1 MRHNISTRRLV
12 GLGLLSWLAVLGVDF
27 FLHGGLLARL
37 YTQPNPFLLP
47 PMDAFRRIPFGYLSA
62 LLLVALL
69 LWLMLRLGLSGWRQ
83 GFVFGLQL
91 GAFLGASLV
100 LGLLSISTA
109 ELSLLLAWAIGQAL
123 EVGLAGAI
131 VGSGLAGQRL
141 RTIFVRVLAL
151 VLLLV
156 VVTIALQNIG
166 PAPTAQSR
174 AWNSHLDKSSGTRF
188 LIPVSWNTV
197 PIQ

>member
-1 MRHNISTRRLV
+1 MHHEISTRRLV

-27 FLHGGLLARL
+27 FLHAGLLARL
-37 YTQPNPFLLP
+37 YAQPSPFLLP
-47 PMDAFRRIPFGYLSA
+47 PADAFGRIPLGYLSA
-62 LLLVALL
+62 LLLVTLL

-83 GFVFGLQL
+83 GVIFGLQL

-100 LGLLSISTA
+100 LGLHSISTA
-109 ELSLLLAWAIGQAL
+109 ELGMLLAWAIGQAL
-123 EVGLAGAI
+123 EMGLAGA
-131 VGSGLAGQRL
+131 VLGSGLAGQRL

-156 VVTIALQNIG
+156 VVTVALQNIG

-188 LIPVSWNTV
+188 LIPISWNSV
-197 PIQ
+197 PIK